1 MDTGKKIKDLRMKKG
16 LTQQELGDIIGVT
29 AQRVSAIE
37 SGRNKISLSLFNK
50 IINKL
55 GYELKTIKKNK
66 Q

>member
-37 SGRNKISLSLFNK
+37 SGRNKISLSLFSN

>member
-1 MDTGKKIKDLRMKKG
+1 MNTGEKIKDLRMKKG

-50 IINKL
+50 IINEL